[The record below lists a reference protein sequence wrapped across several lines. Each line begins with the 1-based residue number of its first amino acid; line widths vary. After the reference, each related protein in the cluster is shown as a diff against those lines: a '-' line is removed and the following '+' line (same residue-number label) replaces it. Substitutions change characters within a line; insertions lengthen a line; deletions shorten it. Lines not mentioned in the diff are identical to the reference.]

1 MDTQNATLDSV
12 EPYSIPPVEILYS
25 RKRNGKLYMKH
36 LNAISGWIESRIPFK
51 HQRPYS
57 GARMAVDI
65 GPLDTHFS
73 RCGSSMVLP
82 IREPSLGG
90 ILLISRLISRKGIQ
104 LIIMHYLCVKR
115 YLLSISLL
123 DPFKW
128 VRSTVVMKDIQYQFC
143 FGLFSLY

>member
-12 EPYSIPPVEILYS
+12 EPYSIPPVETLYS
-25 RKRNGKLYMKH
+25 RERNGKLYMKH

-82 IREPSLGG
+82 IRAPSLGG
-90 ILLISRLISRKGIQ
+90 ITDRRVI
-104 LIIMHYLCVKR
+104 
-115 YLLSISLL
+115 
-123 DPFKW
+123 
-128 VRSTVVMKDIQYQFC
+128 
-143 FGLFSLY
+143 

>member
-12 EPYSIPPVEILYS
+12 EPYSIPPVETLYS
-25 RKRNGKLYMKH
+25 RERNGKLYMKH
-36 LNAISGWIESRIPFK
+36 LNAISGGTESR
-51 HQRPYS
+51 RN
-57 GARMAVDI
+57 I